1 MRLALRAAPSG
12 APSPRRPRLRAVACV
27 VAASALVAT
36 TLTQSSAS
44 AADRATT
51 LTPAASASVPDV
63 PDGPQRGAD
72 VGSVPKVAWA
82 PCPNLPKGS
91 AAFECASYPVPLDYR
106 HPSAKTIKIAM
117 VRLKASD
124 TKHRIGALF
133 LNPGGPGGSGVQ
145 QVMGSASEPG
155 YKDLNTR
162 FDLIGFDPR
171 GTNASEPKISCWSS
185 EQYRTAFDSTLA
197 NPPYP
202 AGIRQAL
209 RLGAD
214 FDAACVRN
222 SGSVLPFVGT
232 KYVAIDMDR
241 MRAGIGEKQLNFFGL
256 SYGTFLG
263 TVYADMFPSRVRTAV
278 LDGAL
283 DPNEYGRDF
292 LTLLRKNYRAS
303 EMALNHF
310 LSWCASAGTTACP
323 FGAGKPQAAF
333 RKLIAQLDAHP
344 AVVDVQGTKVTT
356 TGYGIVFGLYGAFT
370 LGRSFWPLI
379 GQSLALAAQGTGPL
393 LTGDFT
399 GINALTAVNPV
410 IECTDSVGGYGV
422 RDFLDNAAIS
432 RRLAPTFGRALPAGA
447 PAGDGSNGAACAQWP
462 VKNPP
467 SRYRGDYRAEGAAP
481 ILVVGTTNDPST
493 PYEGAVTLSQTLDR
507 AQLLTFVGEGHTAYA
522 KSACIQAKVNAYLTG
537 RVLPAVG
544 TGDRCVESPPPAR
557 FAFPTP

>member
-1 MRLALRAAPSG
+1 MRPALG
-12 APSPRRPRLRAVACV
+12 APSDASSRQRPRLRTAACV
-27 VAASALVAT
+27 VAVSALVAT
-36 TLTQSSAS
+36 TVTQSSAS
-44 AADRATT
+44 AADRSQA
-51 LTPAASASVPDV
+51 LTPAAPASVPDL

-106 HPSAKTIKIAM
+106 HPSGKTIKTAM

-124 TKHRIGALF
+124 RKHRIGALF

-145 QVMGSASEPG
+145 EVMDAATASG
-155 YKDLNTR
+155 FKDLNKR

-185 EQYRTAFDSTLA
+185 QQYRSAFDSTLA
-197 NPPYP
+197 SPPYP

-222 SGSVLPFVGT
+222 SGSVLPFIGT
-232 KYVAIDMDR
+232 KYTAIDMDR
-241 MRAGIGEKQLNFFGL
+241 MRAGIGEKQLDFFGL

-263 TVYADMFPSRVRTAV
+263 AVYADMFPSRVRTAV

-283 DPNEYGRDF
+283 DPYEYGGEF
-292 LTLLRKNYRAS
+292 LTLLRKNYRVS
-303 EMALNHF
+303 EMALDHF
-310 LSWCASAGTTACP
+310 LSWCASAGATKCA
-323 FGAGKPQAAF
+323 FGGGKPQAAF
-333 RKLIAQLDAHP
+333 RKLIRKLDAHP
-344 AVVDVQGTKVTT
+344 AVVDVNGTKVTT

-370 LGRSFWPLI
+370 VGRVLWPLI
-379 GQSLALAAQGTGPL
+379 GQALALAEHGTGPL
-393 LTGDFT
+393 LNGEFT
-399 GINALTAVNPV
+399 GINAATGVNPA
-410 IECTDSVGGYGV
+410 IECTDSVGGYDV
-422 RDFLDNAAIS
+422 QDFIANAANS
-432 RRLAPTFGRALPAGA
+432 RRLAPTFEAALPAGA
-447 PAGDGSNGAACAQWP
+447 PAGDGSNGAACVQWP

-481 ILVVGTTNDPST
+481 ILVIGTTNDPST

-507 AQLLTFVGEGHTAYA
+507 AQLLIFVGEGHTAYI
-522 KSACIQAKVNAYLTG
+522 KSACIQAKVATYLTS

-544 TGDRCVESPPPAR
+544 TGDRCVESPPPSR
-557 FAFPTP
+557 FTVPEP